1 MALLGCYQIQL
12 IAVNIDEN
20 VCVCQNEWGQCI
32 SDTQTTHM
40 MKLSTVKTIY
50 LVLRKHKVSLK

>member
-40 MKLSTVKTIY
+40 MIYRENYLLSFKKTQ
-50 LVLRKHKVSLK
+50 S